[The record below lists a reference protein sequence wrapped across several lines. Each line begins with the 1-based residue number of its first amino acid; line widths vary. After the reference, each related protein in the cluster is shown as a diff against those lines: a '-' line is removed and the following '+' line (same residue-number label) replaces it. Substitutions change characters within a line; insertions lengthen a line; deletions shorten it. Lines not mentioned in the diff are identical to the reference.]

1 MKFPGFRNFRE
12 GKVKTGQ
19 SDAGENCNEGKTP
32 QEYIDIGYEKIL
44 HRLSDELIETIR
56 KSSPYFFEKLVID
69 LVLAMGYGGSR
80 QDAGALTGKSADEG
94 IDGVINEDRLGLD
107 VIYIQAKKWTAPV
120 GRPEIQKFA
129 GALLG
134 KKARKGIFITTSSF
148 TKEAVEFARSLEAKI
163 ILVDGSILTE
173 LMIEYGVGVSVVQ
186 QYEIKKIDFDYFME
200 EQ

>member
-1 MKFPGFRNFRE
+1 M
-12 GKVKTGQ
+12 
-19 SDAGENCNEGKTP
+19 
-32 QEYIDIGYEKIL
+32 
-44 HRLSDELIETIR
+44 
-56 KSSPYFFEKLVID
+56 VID